1 MVSEIN
7 NVRVEQYLTV
17 PFIDLQIDS
26 RQKTFFE
33 SLFSAGDS
41 NFFMRAVNLEAFV
54 PLHLLDF
61 VSSIRREHHMI
72 GNNAYD
78 VKSTPLSTFVISLAQ
93 KTCQPEMGIRLNDF
107 KKTERQSL
115 KLYFRD
121 ESVCEQFNMLLH
133 AHCRGVRVM
142 EKLTIGRESQFFLCN
157 KVAHQLYETQENKNG
172 FSKLQL
178 TQYSDFVVEGDKIEK
193 MRTTF
198 QRTLELIHN
207 VEQTYKLVEVIA
219 GSYKLVLAGQQ

>member
-17 PFIDLQIDS
+17 PFIDLQRDS

-72 GNNAYD
+72 GDNAYD

-133 AHCRGVRVM
+133 AHCRGVRIM
-142 EKLTIGRESQFFLCN
+142 ENSQLVATRSSFYVIRLLTNFTKHKKTKTASANSNSRNTRTSLS
-157 KVAHQLYETQENKNG
+157 KVIK
-172 FSKLQL
+172 SK
-178 TQYSDFVVEGDKIEK
+178 
-193 MRTTF
+193 R
-198 QRTLELIHN
+198 
-207 VEQTYKLVEVIA
+207 
-219 GSYKLVLAGQQ
+219 